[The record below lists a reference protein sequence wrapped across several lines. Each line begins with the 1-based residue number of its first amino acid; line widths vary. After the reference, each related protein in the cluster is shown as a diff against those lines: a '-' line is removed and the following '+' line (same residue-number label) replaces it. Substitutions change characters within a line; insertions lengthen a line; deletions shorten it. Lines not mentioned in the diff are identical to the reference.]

1 MWNLKD
7 IKIQDFFSHVDS
19 EYSFHNDCCTLIV
32 GDNKDRGGNNGAGK
46 TTLFEAIS
54 VALTGRSL
62 RDIKKESFI
71 NDEAESCLVKLSLY
85 NNVTKHELEITRQ
98 FFRGN
103 KSSKIEIIEDGEINS
118 TITSVNEADKR
129 ILELIGIGR
138 EDLLRYY
145 IISQDNVY
153 TFFTAADNEKKEIL
167 NRITSA
173 DLINPLLEELSNRKK
188 NLEEK
193 KNEFS
198 KELVALDSKK
208 ETLDEQLEELKSN
221 IVSSEE
227 LLDIQNRIKKLEK
240 RKQSYLED
248 NNNIHNELKKLD
260 GKNLDIDKLESNLL
274 KIKKSIEDKK
284 NLKDENKKIIRSAE
298 QDLGGAVVCPKCG
311 ENFIPE
317 SELNLS
323 VEDTKKILKEA
334 EQENKSIETV
344 LSKLLEQRKDIQ
356 SEIDEA
362 EEIQDTIKRKKREI
376 KSNEDEIQII
386 DKKIVNRKKEI
397 IEFRKRKENN
407 VAIKSIEDKIDECER
422 KMEEVQKKIMPL
434 DEELNQVNYWTYYM
448 GKNGFKTY
456 LANKAVSVL
465 EGTVNSY
472 LNKFKSDLSV
482 NINGF
487 KILKDGSVREKI
499 ESFVLE
505 SGMNPKLF
513 MAMSGGERG
522 RIKLAGIL
530 AIQHLINMSL
540 NGNGLNLLILD
551 ESLSGIDS
559 EGTMEFV
566 NILENIGSTILLIT
580 QNIEDSKIFKNVL
593 TVEKKNGVSRYIN
606 LI

>member
-103 KSSKIEIIEDGEINS
+103 KTSKIEIIEDGEINS

-173 DLINPLLEELSNRKK
+173 DLINPLLEELYNRKK

-193 KNEFS
+193 KNELS
-198 KELVALDSKK
+198 KELVVLDSKK

-248 NNNIHNELKKLD
+248 NNHINDELKKLD
-260 GKNLDIDKLESNLL
+260 GKNLDIDKLESKLK

-334 EQENKSIETV
+334 EQENKSIETA

-356 SEIDEA
+356 TEIDEA
-362 EEIQDTIKRKKREI
+362 EEIQDTIRRKKREI

-397 IEFRKRKENN
+397 IELKKRKENN

-434 DEELNQVNYWTYYM
+434 DEELNQVNYWIYYM

-593 TVEKKNGVSRYIN
+593 TVEKKNGVSKYIN
-606 LI
+606 

>member
-1 MWNLKD
+1 MK
-7 IKIQDFFSHVDS
+7 
-19 EYSFHNDCCTLIV
+19 
-32 GDNKDRGGNNGAGK
+32 
-46 TTLFEAIS
+46 
-54 VALTGRSL
+54 
-62 RDIKKESFI
+62 
-71 NDEAESCLVKLSLY
+71 
-85 NNVTKHELEITRQ
+85 
-98 FFRGN
+98 
-103 KSSKIEIIEDGEINS
+103 
-118 TITSVNEADKR
+118 
-129 ILELIGIGR
+129 
-138 EDLLRYY
+138 
-145 IISQDNVY
+145 
-153 TFFTAADNEKKEIL
+153 
-167 NRITSA
+167 
-173 DLINPLLEELSNRKK
+173 
-188 NLEEK
+188 
-193 KNEFS
+193 
-198 KELVALDSKK
+198 
-208 ETLDEQLEELKSN
+208 
-221 IVSSEE
+221 
-227 LLDIQNRIKKLEK
+227 
-240 RKQSYLED
+240 
-248 NNNIHNELKKLD
+248 
-260 GKNLDIDKLESNLL
+260 
-274 KIKKSIEDKK
+274 
-284 NLKDENKKIIRSAE
+284 
-298 QDLGGAVVCPKCG
+298 
-311 ENFIPE
+311 
-317 SELNLS
+317 
-323 VEDTKKILKEA
+323 
-334 EQENKSIETV
+334 
-344 LSKLLEQRKDIQ
+344 
-356 SEIDEA
+356 
-362 EEIQDTIKRKKREI
+362 
-376 KSNEDEIQII
+376 
-386 DKKIVNRKKEI
+386 
-397 IEFRKRKENN
+397 KRKENN

-434 DEELNQVNYWTYYM
+434 EEELNQVNYWIYYM

-606 LI
+606 

>member
-19 EYSFHNDCCTLIV
+19 EYSFNNDCCTLIV

-71 NDEAESCLVKLSLY
+71 NDEAESCLIKLSLY
-85 NNVTKHELEITRQ
+85 NNVTKSELEITRQ

-129 ILELIGIGR
+129 ILELIGISR

-173 DLINPLLEELSNRKK
+173 DLINPLLDELSDRKK
-188 NLEEK
+188 NIEEK
-193 KNEFS
+193 KNELS

-248 NNNIHNELKKLD
+248 NNHIHDELKKLD
-260 GKNLDIDKLESNLL
+260 GKNLDIDKLESKL
-274 KIKKSIEDKK
+274 KKTKKIIEDKK

-334 EQENKSIETV
+334 EQENKSIETA
-344 LSKLLEQRKDIQ
+344 LSKLLEQRKNIQ
-356 SEIDEA
+356 SEIDKA

-376 KSNEDEIQII
+376 KSNDDEIQII
-386 DKKIVNRKKEI
+386 DKKIANRKKEI
-397 IEFRKRKENN
+397 TELKKRKENN
-407 VAIKSIEDKIDECER
+407 TAIKSIEDKIGECER
-422 KMEEVQKKIMPL
+422 KMEEVQKQIMPL
-434 DEELNQVNYWTYYM
+434 EEELNQVNYWTYYM

-593 TVEKKNGVSRYIN
+593 TVEKKNGVSRYID
-606 LI
+606 

>member
-19 EYSFHNDCCTLIV
+19 EYSFRNDCCTLIV

-54 VALTGRSL
+54 VAITGRSL

-71 NDEAESCLVKLSLY
+71 NDEAESCLIRLSLY

-103 KSSKIEIIEDGEINS
+103 KSSKVEIIEDGEINS

-129 ILELIGIGR
+129 ILELIGVGR

-173 DLINPLLEELSNRKK
+173 DLINPLLDELSNRKK

-193 KNEFS
+193 KNELS
-198 KELVALDSKK
+198 KELVALNSKK

-248 NNNIHNELKKLD
+248 NNNIHDELKKLD
-260 GKNLDIDKLESNLL
+260 GKNLDIDKLESNLK
-274 KIKKSIEDKK
+274 KIKKLIEDKK

-334 EQENKSIETV
+334 EQENKSIETA
-344 LSKLLEQRKDIQ
+344 LSKLLEQRRDIQ

-362 EEIQDTIKRKKREI
+362 EEIQDTIRRKKREI

-397 IEFRKRKENN
+397 IELKKRKENN

-422 KMEEVQKKIMPL
+422 KSEEVQKQIMPL

-472 LNKFKSDLSV
+472 LNKFNSDLSV

-580 QNIEDSKIFKNVL
+580 QNIEDSKIFKKVL

-606 LI
+606 

>member
-71 NDEAESCLVKLSLY
+71 NDESESCLVKLSLY

-129 ILELIGIGR
+129 ILELIGVGR

-248 NNNIHNELKKLD
+248 NNNINDELKKLD
-260 GKNLDIDKLESNLL
+260 EKNLNIDKLESNLK
-274 KIKKSIEDKK
+274 KIKKLIEDKK

-334 EQENKSIETV
+334 EQENKSIETA

-397 IEFRKRKENN
+397 IELKKRKENN

-422 KMEEVQKKIMPL
+422 KMEEVQKQIMPL
-434 DEELNQVNYWTYYM
+434 EEELNQVNYWIYYM

-606 LI
+606 

>member
-85 NNVTKHELEITRQ
+85 NNVTKCELEITRQ

-173 DLINPLLEELSNRKK
+173 DLINPLLDELSNRKK
-188 NLEEK
+188 NLEER
-193 KNEFS
+193 KNELS
-198 KELVALDSKK
+198 KEFVALDSKK

-248 NNNIHNELKKLD
+248 NNNIHDELKKLD
-260 GKNLDIDKLESNLL
+260 EKKIDIDKLESKL
-274 KIKKSIEDKK
+274 KRTKKFIEDKK
-284 NLKDENKKIIRSAE
+284 NFKDENKKIIRSAE

-334 EQENKSIETV
+334 EQENKSIETA

-356 SEIDEA
+356 SEIDKA
-362 EEIQDTIKRKKREI
+362 EEIQDTIRRKKREI
-376 KSNEDEIQII
+376 NSNDDEIQIL

-397 IEFRKRKENN
+397 VELKKRKENN
-407 VAIKSIEDKIDECER
+407 TAIKSIEDKIHECER
-422 KMEEVQKKIMPL
+422 KIEEVQKQIMPL
-434 DEELNQVNYWTYYM
+434 EEELNQVNYWTYYM

-505 SGMNPKLF
+505 SGINPKLF

-540 NGNGLNLLILD
+540 DGNGLNLLILD

-606 LI
+606 

>member
-103 KSSKIEIIEDGEINS
+103 KTSKIEIIEDGEINS

-129 ILELIGIGR
+129 ILELIGVGR

-173 DLINPLLEELSNRKK
+173 DLINPLLDELSNRKK

-193 KNEFS
+193 KNELS

-248 NNNIHNELKKLD
+248 NNNINDELKKLD
-260 GKNLDIDKLESNLL
+260 GKNLDIDKLESNLK
-274 KIKKSIEDKK
+274 KIKKLIEDKK

-334 EQENKSIETV
+334 EQENKSMETA

-362 EEIQDTIKRKKREI
+362 EEIQDTIRRKKREI

-397 IEFRKRKENN
+397 IELKKRKENN

-434 DEELNQVNYWTYYM
+434 EEELNQVNYWIYYM

-606 LI
+606 

>member
-19 EYSFHNDCCTLIV
+19 EYSFNNDCCTLIV

-103 KSSKIEIIEDGEINS
+103 KTSKIEIIEDGEINS
-118 TITSVNEADKR
+118 MITSVNEADKR
-129 ILELIGIGR
+129 ILELIGVGR

-193 KNEFS
+193 KNELS

-248 NNNIHNELKKLD
+248 NNNINDELKKLD
-260 GKNLDIDKLESNLL
+260 GKNLDIDKLESNLK
-274 KIKKSIEDKK
+274 KIKKLIEDKK

-334 EQENKSIETV
+334 EQENKSIETA
-344 LSKLLEQRKDIQ
+344 LSKLVEQRKDIQ

-362 EEIQDTIKRKKREI
+362 EEIQDTIRRKKREI

-397 IEFRKRKENN
+397 IELKKRKENN

-434 DEELNQVNYWTYYM
+434 EEELNQVNYWIYYM

-606 LI
+606 

>member
-19 EYSFHNDCCTLIV
+19 EYSFHNYCCTLIV

-85 NNVTKHELEITRQ
+85 NNVTNHELEITRQ

-103 KSSKIEIIEDGEINS
+103 KTSKIEIIEDGEINS

-129 ILELIGIGR
+129 ILELIGVGR

-153 TFFTAADNEKKEIL
+153 TFFTAADNEKKEML

-173 DLINPLLEELSNRKK
+173 DLINPLLDELSNRKK

-193 KNEFS
+193 KNELS

-248 NNNIHNELKKLD
+248 NNNINDELKKLD
-260 GKNLDIDKLESNLL
+260 GKNLDIDKLESNLK

-334 EQENKSIETV
+334 EQENKSIETA

-362 EEIQDTIKRKKREI
+362 EEIQDTIRRKKREI

-397 IEFRKRKENN
+397 IELKKRKENN

-422 KMEEVQKKIMPL
+422 KMEEVQKQIMPL

-606 LI
+606 

>member
-19 EYSFHNDCCTLIV
+19 EYSFRNDCCTLIV

-54 VALTGRSL
+54 VVITGRSL

-71 NDEAESCLVKLSLY
+71 NDEAESCLIRLSLY

-103 KSSKIEIIEDGEINS
+103 KSSKVEIIEDGEVNS

-129 ILELIGIGR
+129 IMELIGIGR

-173 DLINPLLEELSNRKK
+173 DLINPLLDELSNRKK

-193 KNEFS
+193 KNELS
-198 KELVALDSKK
+198 KELVALNSKK

-248 NNNIHNELKKLD
+248 NNNINDELKKLD
-260 GKNLDIDKLESNLL
+260 GKNLDIDKLESNLK

-334 EQENKSIETV
+334 EQENKSIETA

-397 IEFRKRKENN
+397 IELKKRKENN

-434 DEELNQVNYWTYYM
+434 EEELNQVNYWTYYM

-606 LI
+606 

>member
-103 KSSKIEIIEDGEINS
+103 KTSKVEIIEDGEINS

-193 KNEFS
+193 KNELS

-248 NNNIHNELKKLD
+248 NNNIHDELKKLD
-260 GKNLDIDKLESNLL
+260 GKNLDIDKLESNLK

-334 EQENKSIETV
+334 EQENKSIETA

-356 SEIDEA
+356 TEIDKA
-362 EEIQDTIKRKKREI
+362 EDIQDTIKRKKREI
-376 KSNEDEIQII
+376 KSNDDEIQII

-397 IEFRKRKENN
+397 IELKKRKENN

-606 LI
+606 

>member
-71 NDEAESCLVKLSLY
+71 NDEAESCLVRLSLY

-103 KSSKIEIIEDGEINS
+103 KTSKIEIIEDGEINS

-167 NRITSA
+167 NRTTSA

-193 KNEFS
+193 KNELS

-240 RKQSYLED
+240 RKQSYLEE
-248 NNNIHNELKKLD
+248 NNHINDELKKLD
-260 GKNLDIDKLESNLL
+260 GKNLDIDKLESKLK

-334 EQENKSIETV
+334 EQENKSIETA
-344 LSKLLEQRKDIQ
+344 LSKLVEQRKDIQ

-362 EEIQDTIKRKKREI
+362 EEIQDTIRRKKREI

-397 IEFRKRKENN
+397 IELKKRKENN

-422 KMEEVQKKIMPL
+422 KMEEVQKKVMPL
-434 DEELNQVNYWTYYM
+434 DEELNQVNYWIYYM

-606 LI
+606 

>member
-1 MWNLKD
+1 MWNLKG

-103 KSSKIEIIEDGEINS
+103 KTSKIEIIEDGEINS

-173 DLINPLLEELSNRKK
+173 DLINPLLDELSNRKK

-193 KNEFS
+193 KNELS

-248 NNNIHNELKKLD
+248 NNNLNDELKKLD
-260 GKNLDIDKLESNLL
+260 GKNLDIDKLESNLK

-334 EQENKSIETV
+334 EQENKSIETA

-356 SEIDEA
+356 IEIDKA

-376 KSNEDEIQII
+376 KSNDDEIQII

-397 IEFRKRKENN
+397 IELKNRKENN

-422 KMEEVQKKIMPL
+422 KMEEVQKQIMPL

-606 LI
+606 

>member
-103 KSSKIEIIEDGEINS
+103 KTSKIEIIEDGEINS

-173 DLINPLLEELSNRKK
+173 DLINPLLDELSNRKK

-193 KNEFS
+193 KNELS

-240 RKQSYLED
+240 RKQSYLEE
-248 NNNIHNELKKLD
+248 NNHINDELKKLD
-260 GKNLDIDKLESNLL
+260 GKNLDIDKLESNLK
-274 KIKKSIEDKK
+274 KIKKLIEDKK

-298 QDLGGAVVCPKCG
+298 QDIGGAVVCPKCG

-334 EQENKSIETV
+334 EQENKSIETA

-356 SEIDEA
+356 TEIDKA

-376 KSNEDEIQII
+376 KSNDDEIQII

-397 IEFRKRKENN
+397 IELKKRKENN

-422 KMEEVQKKIMPL
+422 KIEEVQKKIMPL
-434 DEELNQVNYWTYYM
+434 EEELNQVNYWIYYM

-606 LI
+606 

>member
-19 EYSFHNDCCTLIV
+19 EYSFNNDCCTLIV

-71 NDEAESCLVKLSLY
+71 NDEAESCLIKLSLY
-85 NNVTKHELEITRQ
+85 NNVTKSELEITRQ

-129 ILELIGIGR
+129 ILELIGISR

-173 DLINPLLEELSNRKK
+173 DLINPLLDELSDRKK
-188 NLEEK
+188 NIEEK
-193 KNEFS
+193 KNELS

-248 NNNIHNELKKLD
+248 NNHIHDELKKLD
-260 GKNLDIDKLESNLL
+260 GKNLDIDKLESKL
-274 KIKKSIEDKK
+274 KKTKKIIEDKK

-334 EQENKSIETV
+334 EQENKSIETA
-344 LSKLLEQRKDIQ
+344 LSKLLEQRKNIQ
-356 SEIDEA
+356 SEIDKA

-376 KSNEDEIQII
+376 KSNDDEIQII
-386 DKKIVNRKKEI
+386 DKKIANRKKEI
-397 IEFRKRKENN
+397 TELKKRKENN
-407 VAIKSIEDKIDECER
+407 TAIKSIEDKIGECER
-422 KMEEVQKKIMPL
+422 KTEEVQKQIMPL
-434 DEELNQVNYWTYYM
+434 EEELNQVNYWIYYM

-593 TVEKKNGVSRYIN
+593 TVEKKNGVSRYID
-606 LI
+606 

>member
-71 NDEAESCLVKLSLY
+71 NDEAESCFVKLSLY

-129 ILELIGIGR
+129 ILELIGVGR

-173 DLINPLLEELSNRKK
+173 DLINPLLDELSSRKK

-193 KNEFS
+193 KNELS

-240 RKQSYLED
+240 RKQSYLEE
-248 NNNIHNELKKLD
+248 NNHINDELKKLD
-260 GKNLDIDKLESNLL
+260 GKNLDIDKLESKLK

-334 EQENKSIETV
+334 EQENKSIETA
-344 LSKLLEQRKDIQ
+344 LSKLVEQRKDIQ

-362 EEIQDTIKRKKREI
+362 EEIQDTIRRKKREI

-397 IEFRKRKENN
+397 IELKKRKENN

-422 KMEEVQKKIMPL
+422 KMEEVQKKVMPL
-434 DEELNQVNYWTYYM
+434 DEELNQVNYWIYYM

-606 LI
+606 

>member
-71 NDEAESCLVKLSLY
+71 NDESESCLVKLSLY

-103 KSSKIEIIEDGEINS
+103 KTSKIEIIEDGEINS

-129 ILELIGIGR
+129 ILELIGIDR

-173 DLINPLLEELSNRKK
+173 DLINPLLDELSNRKK
-188 NLEEK
+188 NIEEK
-193 KNEFS
+193 KNELS
-198 KELVALDSKK
+198 KELVVLDSKK

-248 NNNIHNELKKLD
+248 NNNIHDELKKLD
-260 GKNLDIDKLESNLL
+260 GKNLDIDKLESKLK

-334 EQENKSIETV
+334 EQENKSIETA

-376 KSNEDEIQII
+376 KSNDDEIQII

-397 IEFRKRKENN
+397 IELKKRKENN

-422 KMEEVQKKIMPL
+422 KMEEVQKQIMPL
-434 DEELNQVNYWTYYM
+434 EEELNQVNYWIYYM

-606 LI
+606 

>member
-71 NDEAESCLVKLSLY
+71 NDESESCLVKLSLY

-103 KSSKIEIIEDGEINS
+103 KTSKIEIIEDGEINS

-129 ILELIGIGR
+129 ILELIGVGR

-145 IISQDNVY
+145 IISQDSVY

-173 DLINPLLEELSNRKK
+173 DLINPLLDELSNRKK

-193 KNEFS
+193 KNELS

-248 NNNIHNELKKLD
+248 NNNIHDELKKLD
-260 GKNLDIDKLESNLL
+260 GKNLDIDKLESNLK

-334 EQENKSIETV
+334 EQENKSIETA

-362 EEIQDTIKRKKREI
+362 EEIQDTIRRKKREI

-397 IEFRKRKENN
+397 IELKKRKENN

-434 DEELNQVNYWTYYM
+434 EEELNQVNYWIYYM

-606 LI
+606 

>member
-103 KSSKIEIIEDGEINS
+103 KTSKIEIIEDGEINS
-118 TITSVNEADKR
+118 TMTSVNEADKR
-129 ILELIGIGR
+129 ILELIGVGR

-193 KNEFS
+193 KNELS

-260 GKNLDIDKLESNLL
+260 GKNLDIDKLESNLK

-334 EQENKSIETV
+334 EQENKSIETEI
-344 LSKLLEQRKDIQ
+344 SKLLEQRKDIQ
-356 SEIDEA
+356 TEIDKA
-362 EEIQDTIKRKKREI
+362 EEIQDTIRRKKREI

-397 IEFRKRKENN
+397 IELKKRKENN

-422 KMEEVQKKIMPL
+422 KIEEVQKKIMPL
-434 DEELNQVNYWTYYM
+434 EEELNQVNYWIYYM

-606 LI
+606 

>member
-71 NDEAESCLVKLSLY
+71 NDESESCLVKLSLY
-85 NNVTKHELEITRQ
+85 NNVTNHELEITRQ

-103 KSSKIEIIEDGEINS
+103 KTSKIEIIEDGEINS

-129 ILELIGIGR
+129 ILELIGVGR

-173 DLINPLLEELSNRKK
+173 DLINPLLDELSNRKK

-193 KNEFS
+193 KNELS

-248 NNNIHNELKKLD
+248 NNNIHDELKKLD
-260 GKNLDIDKLESNLL
+260 GKNLDIDKLESKLK
-274 KIKKSIEDKK
+274 KIKKLIEDKK

-334 EQENKSIETV
+334 EQENKSIETA

-376 KSNEDEIQII
+376 KSNEDEIRII

-397 IEFRKRKENN
+397 IELKKRKENN

-422 KMEEVQKKIMPL
+422 KIEEVQKKIMPL
-434 DEELNQVNYWTYYM
+434 EEELNQVNYWIYYM

-580 QNIEDSKIFKNVL
+580 QNIEDSKIFKNIL
-593 TVEKKNGVSRYIN
+593 TVEKKNGVSKYIN
-606 LI
+606 

>member
-103 KSSKIEIIEDGEINS
+103 KTSKIEIIEDGEINS

-129 ILELIGIGR
+129 ILELIGVGR

-193 KNEFS
+193 KNELS

-248 NNNIHNELKKLD
+248 NNNINDELKKLD
-260 GKNLDIDKLESNLL
+260 GKNLDIDKLESKLK
-274 KIKKSIEDKK
+274 KIKNSIEDKK

-334 EQENKSIETV
+334 EQENKSIETA

-356 SEIDEA
+356 TEIDKA

-376 KSNEDEIQII
+376 KSNDDEIQII

-397 IEFRKRKENN
+397 IELKKRKENN

-422 KMEEVQKKIMPL
+422 KIEEVQKKIMPL
-434 DEELNQVNYWTYYM
+434 EEELNQVNYWIYYM

-606 LI
+606 

>member
-193 KNEFS
+193 KNELS

-227 LLDIQNRIKKLEK
+227 ILDIQNRIKKLEK

-248 NNNIHNELKKLD
+248 NNNIHGELKKLD
-260 GKNLDIDKLESNLL
+260 GKNLDIDKLESKLK

-334 EQENKSIETV
+334 EQENKSIETA

-356 SEIDEA
+356 TEIDKA

-376 KSNEDEIQII
+376 KSNDDEIQII

-397 IEFRKRKENN
+397 IELKKRKENN

-422 KMEEVQKKIMPL
+422 KSEEVQKQIMPL

-472 LNKFKSDLSV
+472 LDKFNSDLSV

-540 NGNGLNLLILD
+540 NGNGLNLSILD

-606 LI
+606 

>member
-1 MWNLKD
+1 M
-7 IKIQDFFSHVDS
+7 
-19 EYSFHNDCCTLIV
+19 
-32 GDNKDRGGNNGAGK
+32 
-46 TTLFEAIS
+46 
-54 VALTGRSL
+54 
-62 RDIKKESFI
+62 
-71 NDEAESCLVKLSLY
+71 
-85 NNVTKHELEITRQ
+85 
-98 FFRGN
+98 
-103 KSSKIEIIEDGEINS
+103 
-118 TITSVNEADKR
+118 
-129 ILELIGIGR
+129 IGIGR

-173 DLINPLLEELSNRKK
+173 DLINPLLDELSNRKK
-188 NLEEK
+188 KLEEK
-193 KNEFS
+193 KNELS

-248 NNNIHNELKKLD
+248 NNNINDELKKLD
-260 GKNLDIDKLESNLL
+260 GKNLDIDKLESNLK
-274 KIKKSIEDKK
+274 KIKKLIEDKK

-334 EQENKSIETV
+334 EQENKSIETA

-397 IEFRKRKENN
+397 IELKKRKENN
-407 VAIKSIEDKIDECER
+407 VAIKSIEDKIDKCER
-422 KMEEVQKKIMPL
+422 KSEEVQKQIMPL
-434 DEELNQVNYWTYYM
+434 EEELNQVNYWIYYM

-606 LI
+606 

>member
-71 NDEAESCLVKLSLY
+71 NDESESCLVKLSLY

-103 KSSKIEIIEDGEINS
+103 KTSKIEIIEDGEINS

-193 KNEFS
+193 KNELS

-240 RKQSYLED
+240 RKQSYLEE
-248 NNNIHNELKKLD
+248 NNHINDELKKLD
-260 GKNLDIDKLESNLL
+260 GKNLDIDKLESKLK

-334 EQENKSIETV
+334 EQENKSIETA
-344 LSKLLEQRKDIQ
+344 LSKLVEQRKDIQ

-362 EEIQDTIKRKKREI
+362 EEIQDTIRRKKREI

-397 IEFRKRKENN
+397 IELKKRKENN

-422 KMEEVQKKIMPL
+422 KMEEVQKKVMPL
-434 DEELNQVNYWTYYM
+434 DEELNQVNYWIYYM

-606 LI
+606 

>member
-71 NDEAESCLVKLSLY
+71 NDESESCLVKLSLY

-103 KSSKIEIIEDGEINS
+103 KTSKIEIIEDGEINS

-129 ILELIGIGR
+129 ILELIGVGR

-173 DLINPLLEELSNRKK
+173 DLINPLLDELSNRKK

-193 KNEFS
+193 KNELS

-248 NNNIHNELKKLD
+248 NNNIHDELKKLD
-260 GKNLDIDKLESNLL
+260 GKNLDIDKLESKLK

-334 EQENKSIETV
+334 EQENKSIETA

-362 EEIQDTIKRKKREI
+362 EEIQDTIRRKKREI

-397 IEFRKRKENN
+397 IELKKRKENN

-434 DEELNQVNYWTYYM
+434 EEELNQVNYWIYYM

-606 LI
+606 

>member
-193 KNEFS
+193 KNELS

-208 ETLDEQLEELKSN
+208 ETLDEQLEELKNN

-248 NNNIHNELKKLD
+248 NNNIHDELKKLD
-260 GKNLDIDKLESNLL
+260 GKNLDIDKLESKLK
-274 KIKKSIEDKK
+274 KIKKSIEDKI

-298 QDLGGAVVCPKCG
+298 QDLCGAVVCPNCG

-334 EQENKSIETV
+334 EQENKSIETA

-356 SEIDEA
+356 SEIDKS
-362 EEIQDTIKRKKREI
+362 EEIQDTIRRKKREI
-376 KSNEDEIQII
+376 KSNDDEIQII

-397 IEFRKRKENN
+397 IELKKRKENN

-422 KMEEVQKKIMPL
+422 KSEEVQKQIMPL

-472 LNKFKSDLSV
+472 LDKFNSDLSV

-566 NILENIGSTILLIT
+566 NILEDIGSTILLIT

-593 TVEKKNGVSRYIN
+593 TVEKKSGVSRYIN
-606 LI
+606 

>member
-19 EYSFHNDCCTLIV
+19 EYSFHSDCCTLIV

-71 NDEAESCLVKLSLY
+71 NDESESCLVKLSLY

-103 KSSKIEIIEDGEINS
+103 KTSKIEIIEDGEINS

-129 ILELIGIGR
+129 ILELIGVGR

-173 DLINPLLEELSNRKK
+173 DLINPLLDELSNRKK

-193 KNEFS
+193 KNELS

-248 NNNIHNELKKLD
+248 NNNINDELKKLD
-260 GKNLDIDKLESNLL
+260 GKNLDIDKLESKLK
-274 KIKKSIEDKK
+274 KIKKLIEDKK

-334 EQENKSIETV
+334 EQENKSIETA

-362 EEIQDTIKRKKREI
+362 EEIKDTIKRKKREI

-397 IEFRKRKENN
+397 IELKKRKENN

-422 KMEEVQKKIMPL
+422 KMEEVQKQIMPL
-434 DEELNQVNYWTYYM
+434 EEELNQVNYWTYYM

-606 LI
+606 

>member
-103 KSSKIEIIEDGEINS
+103 KTSKIEIIEDGEINS

-129 ILELIGIGR
+129 ILELIGVGR

-173 DLINPLLEELSNRKK
+173 DLINPLLDELSNRKK

-193 KNEFS
+193 KNELS
-198 KELVALDSKK
+198 NELVALDSKK

-240 RKQSYLED
+240 RKQSYLKD
-248 NNNIHNELKKLD
+248 NNNINDELKKLD
-260 GKNLDIDKLESNLL
+260 GKNLDIDKLESKLK

-334 EQENKSIETV
+334 EQENKSIETA

-356 SEIDEA
+356 TEIDKA

-376 KSNEDEIQII
+376 KSNDDEIQII

-397 IEFRKRKENN
+397 IELKKRKENN

-422 KMEEVQKKIMPL
+422 KSEEVQKQIMPL

-606 LI
+606 

>member
-71 NDEAESCLVKLSLY
+71 NDEAESCLIKLSLY

-193 KNEFS
+193 KNELS

-208 ETLDEQLEELKSN
+208 ETLDEQLEELKNN

-248 NNNIHNELKKLD
+248 NNNIHDELKKLD
-260 GKNLDIDKLESNLL
+260 GKNLDIDKLESKLK

-334 EQENKSIETV
+334 EQENKSIETA

-356 SEIDEA
+356 AEIDKA
-362 EEIQDTIKRKKREI
+362 EEIQDTIRRKKREI
-376 KSNEDEIQII
+376 KSNDDEIQII

-397 IEFRKRKENN
+397 VELKKRKENN

-422 KMEEVQKKIMPL
+422 KSEEVQKQIMPL

-472 LNKFKSDLSV
+472 LDKFNSDLSV

-593 TVEKKNGVSRYIN
+593 TVEKKSGVSRYIN
-606 LI
+606 

>member
-173 DLINPLLEELSNRKK
+173 DLINPLLDELSNRKK

-193 KNEFS
+193 KNELS

-248 NNNIHNELKKLD
+248 NNNIHDELKKLD
-260 GKNLDIDKLESNLL
+260 GKNLDIDKLESNLK

-334 EQENKSIETV
+334 EQENKSIETA

-356 SEIDEA
+356 TEIDKA
-362 EEIQDTIKRKKREI
+362 EEIQDAIKKKKREI
-376 KSNEDEIQII
+376 KSNVDEIQII

-397 IEFRKRKENN
+397 IELKKRKENN

-422 KMEEVQKKIMPL
+422 KIEEVQKQIMPL
-434 DEELNQVNYWTYYM
+434 EEELNQVNYWTYYM

-606 LI
+606 

>member
-71 NDEAESCLVKLSLY
+71 NDEAESCLIRLSLY
-85 NNVTKHELEITRQ
+85 NNVTKHELEINRQ

-129 ILELIGIGR
+129 ILELIGVGR

-173 DLINPLLEELSNRKK
+173 DLINPLLDELSNRKK

-193 KNEFS
+193 KNELS
-198 KELVALDSKK
+198 KELVALNSKK

-248 NNNIHNELKKLD
+248 NNNINDELKKLD
-260 GKNLDIDKLESNLL
+260 GKNLDIDKLESKL
-274 KIKKSIEDKK
+274 KNIKKSIEDKK

-334 EQENKSIETV
+334 EQENKSIETA

-356 SEIDEA
+356 TEIDKV

-397 IEFRKRKENN
+397 IELKKRKENN

-434 DEELNQVNYWTYYM
+434 EEELNQVNYWIYYM

-606 LI
+606 

>member
-193 KNEFS
+193 KNELS

-227 LLDIQNRIKKLEK
+227 ILDIQNRIKKLEK

-248 NNNIHNELKKLD
+248 NNNIHDELKKLD
-260 GKNLDIDKLESNLL
+260 GKNLDIDKLESKLK

-311 ENFIPE
+311 KNFIPE

-334 EQENKSIETV
+334 EQENKSIETA

-356 SEIDEA
+356 TEIDKA

-376 KSNEDEIQII
+376 KSNDDEIQII

-397 IEFRKRKENN
+397 IELKKRKENN

-422 KMEEVQKKIMPL
+422 KSEEVQKQIMPL

-472 LNKFKSDLSV
+472 LDKFNSDLSV

-606 LI
+606 

>member
-19 EYSFHNDCCTLIV
+19 EYSFNNDCCTLIV

-103 KSSKIEIIEDGEINS
+103 KTSKIEIIEDGEINS

-193 KNEFS
+193 KNELS

-260 GKNLDIDKLESNLL
+260 GKNLDIDKLESKLK

-284 NLKDENKKIIRSAE
+284 NLKDENKEIIRSAE

-334 EQENKSIETV
+334 DQENKSIETA
-344 LSKLLEQRKDIQ
+344 LSKLLEQRNDIQ

-362 EEIQDTIKRKKREI
+362 EEIQDIIKRKKREI

-397 IEFRKRKENN
+397 IELKKRKENN

-422 KMEEVQKKIMPL
+422 KMEEVQRQIMPL
-434 DEELNQVNYWTYYM
+434 DEELNQVNYWIYYM

-593 TVEKKNGVSRYIN
+593 TVEKKNGVSKYIN
-606 LI
+606 

>member
-71 NDEAESCLVKLSLY
+71 NDEAESCLVKLSLC

-103 KSSKIEIIEDGEINS
+103 KTSKIEIIEDGEINS

-129 ILELIGIGR
+129 ILELIGVGR

-173 DLINPLLEELSNRKK
+173 DLINPLLDELSNRKK

-193 KNEFS
+193 KNELS

-248 NNNIHNELKKLD
+248 NNNIHDELKKLD
-260 GKNLDIDKLESNLL
+260 EKNLDIDKLESKLK

-284 NLKDENKKIIRSAE
+284 NTKDENKKIIRSAE

-311 ENFIPE
+311 KNFIPE

-334 EQENKSIETV
+334 EQENKSIETA

-397 IEFRKRKENN
+397 IELKKRKENN

-422 KMEEVQKKIMPL
+422 KIEEVQKKIMPL
-434 DEELNQVNYWTYYM
+434 EEELNQVNYWIYYM

-606 LI
+606 